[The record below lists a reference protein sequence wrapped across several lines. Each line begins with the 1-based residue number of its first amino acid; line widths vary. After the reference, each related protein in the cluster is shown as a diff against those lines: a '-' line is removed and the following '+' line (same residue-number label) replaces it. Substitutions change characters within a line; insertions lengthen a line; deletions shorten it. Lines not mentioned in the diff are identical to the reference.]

1 MVNRQETSFVSRKQE
16 TPAKFETVEQKLVK
30 TPGSFESVAVPAV
43 FKNVPIQKLVS
54 DATVKKSPIAEVKK
68 SFIKRVK
75 VSDASLQWRPVL
87 CDTNMTDHTILDIQ
101 EALADK
107 GYNPGL
113 IDGVL
118 GKGTLDALEKF
129 QKEKNLA
136 QGGITYAT
144 LDALGVEL

>member
-1 MVNRQETSFVSRKQE
+1 
-16 TPAKFETVEQKLVK
+16 
-30 TPGSFESVAVPAV
+30 
-43 FKNVPIQKLVS
+43 
-54 DATVKKSPIAEVKK
+54 
-68 SFIKRVK
+68 
-75 VSDASLQWRPVL
+75 
-87 CDTNMTDHTILDIQ
+87 MTDHTILDIQ

-129 QKEKNLA
+129 QKEENLA